1 MNVSSKWSA
10 TLALALLPAV
20 GLLGRETSAL
30 STIVESKK
38 EAHRNPVTEIS
49 VDFGDVSHISPW
61 YVKRRFPRSA
71 SSRGGQLVTLRDA
84 LMAVNEFVARDD
96 EMPEHTFAFAQDGSL
111 SSVCDEPFGAQSRFG
126 VRLHGPTEQTFREAL
141 PADLLN
147 TPVREFTKVEFF
159 HATGTQ
165 PAAAQPAAGRP
176 AHAAAGVRRT
186 GDTKTIILP
195 GGAKMEMIWCA
206 PGSFL
211 MGSPKTEDGRFEDEL
226 QHPVKLTKGFWLG
239 KYEVTQEQWTSV
251 MGSNTS
257 RFKGDKRP
265 VDSVSWVDC
274 QAFIRKVNGSLGGA
288 ARLPT
293 EAEWEYACRA
303 GSPAAV
309 SGSGYLDEMAWYDK
323 NSESQTH
330 EVGKGKQPNEWGFYD
345 MHGNV
350 LEWCS
355 DWFGKAEEQEAV
367 DPKGPTMGSFRVLRG
382 GCWFY
387 FARDCRSAY
396 RLKRAPDIRNCV
408 NGFRLACSPSAGE

>member
-1 MNVSSKWSA
+1 MIHQKLWA
-10 TLALALLPAV
+10 
-20 GLLGRETSAL
+20 GLLGLAL
-30 STIVESKK
+30 TAVMGQAAEPTIDYSLELKLTYTGVLYQST
-38 EAHRNPVTEIS
+38 
-49 VDFGDVSHISPW
+49 DG
-61 YVKRRFPRSA
+61 
-71 SSRGGQLVTLRDA
+71 
-84 LMAVNEFVARDD
+84 VNW
-96 EMPEHTFAFAQDGSL
+96 
-111 SSVCDEPFGAQSRFG
+111 
-126 VRLHGPTEQTFREAL
+126 
-141 PADLLN
+141 
-147 TPVREFTKVEFF
+147 TKVEGAVSPYYVPVEDAKKMLFCSKDEEEQPGDSLIPGENGTIPLSGTVSLDINWISVSR
-159 HATGTQ
+159 AT
-165 PAAAQPAAGRP
+165 
-176 AHAAAGVRRT
+176 
-186 GDTKTIILP
+186 
-195 GGAKMEMIWCA
+195 
-206 PGSFL
+206 FL

-251 MGSNTS
+251 MGSNNS
-257 RFKGDKRP
+257 RFKGENRP
-265 VDSVSWVDC
+265 VDSVSWGDC
-274 QAFIRKVNGSLGGA
+274 QAFIRKVNGSLGGT

-303 GSPAAV
+303 GSSAAV
-309 SGSGYLDEMAWYDK
+309 SGSGHLDEMAWYDK

-367 DPKGPTMGSFRVLRG
+367 DPKGPTTGSFRVLRG

-408 NGFRLACSPSAGE
+408 NGFRLACSPSADD

>member
-1 MNVSSKWSA
+1 MKVSSKWSA

-20 GLLGRETSAL
+20 GLLGRETSVLA
-30 STIVESKK
+30 SIVEKNK
-38 EAHRNPVTEIS
+38 ESLRNPATEIT
-49 VDFGDVSHISPW
+49 VDFGDVSHLSPW

-84 LMAVNEFVARDD
+84 LTAVNEFVARDD

-111 SSVCDEPFGAQSRFG
+111 VSVCDEPFSAQVG
-126 VRLHGPTEQTFREAL
+126 VRLHGVAVRTLNGAL
-141 PADLLN
+141 SAELLN
-147 TPVREFTKVEFF
+147 IPVREFTKVEFF
-159 HATGTQ
+159 RAVGAQ
-165 PAAAQPAAGRP
+165 SAAQPVASKAAP
-176 AHAAAGVRRT
+176 LAAAGSRRT

-206 PGSFL
+206 PGAFL
-211 MGSPKTEDGRFEDEL
+211 MGSPKTEDGRFDDEL

-239 KYEVTQEQWTSV
+239 KYEVTQAQWSSV
-251 MGSNTS
+251 MGSNNS
-257 RFKGDKRP
+257 RFKGENRP
-265 VDSVSWVDC
+265 VDSVSWGDC
-274 QAFIRKVNGSLGGA
+274 QLFIRKVNASLGGA

-303 GSPAAV
+303 GSSKAV
-309 SGSGYLDEMAWYDK
+309 SGSGQLDEMAWYDK

-367 DPKGPTMGSFRVLRG
+367 DPRGPTTGSFRVLRG

-408 NGFRLACSPSAGE
+408 NGFRLACNPSADE